1 MENNIT
7 LNKQTTGPPIKEK
20 TLSPASASKQ
30 AIRLFFFWFSWTFI
44 IRSEAYRV
52 GNLDNRIVLCYYAL
66 QLDSHWFDEM
76 KTSIMCIKH

>member
-30 AIRLFFFWFSWTFI
+30 AIHLFFLILMNFYHPI
-44 IRSEAYRV
+44 
-52 GNLDNRIVLCYYAL
+52 
-66 QLDSHWFDEM
+66 
-76 KTSIMCIKH
+76 